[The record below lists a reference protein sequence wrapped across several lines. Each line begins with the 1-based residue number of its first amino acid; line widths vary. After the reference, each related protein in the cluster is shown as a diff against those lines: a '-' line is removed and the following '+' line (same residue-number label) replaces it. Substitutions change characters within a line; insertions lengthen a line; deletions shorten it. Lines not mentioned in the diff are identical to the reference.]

1 MKNKEYLTEEN
12 SCLVILTYYLNE
24 RLCRHCKFP
33 NERPFPGL
41 RKGWRGV
48 GGGVGRSLSFSA
60 VERGAHSKGALIQAG
75 TIFQIITVC
84 PQAFECITI
93 PLTDSLAVLCIASL
107 DCFCYCCYCYCCCKQ
122 RNFQDKTN
130 VRSSSDSL
138 IQKTAVSEKNSK
150 DIIISSLQFR
160 SKCIVTQTFFVVLT
174 KLYNV
179 PNNQSDIYLFIR

>member
-60 VERGAHSKGALIQAG
+60 VEKGAHSKGDHLG
-75 TIFQIITVC
+75 RDN
-84 PQAFECITI
+84 
-93 PLTDSLAVLCIASL
+93 L
-107 DCFCYCCYCYCCCKQ
+107 
-122 RNFQDKTN
+122 
-130 VRSSSDSL
+130 SDNYGMS
-138 IQKTAVSEKNSK
+138 IG
-150 DIIISSLQFR
+150 F
-160 SKCIVTQTFFVVLT
+160 
-174 KLYNV
+174 
-179 PNNQSDIYLFIR
+179 